1 ELYLAGDGLTRGY
14 LLRPGLTA
22 EKFVPNPYG
31 PPGERMYRSGD
42 LTRYRAD
49 GVLEYIGRIDHQVK
63 VRGFRIELGEIE
75 ARLHQQP
82 AVREAVVLAV
92 DGASGQQLVG
102 YVVASQAL
110 DAEQLKAGLRQY
122 LPDYMVPVHL
132 LQLEQLP
139 LTPNGKLDRKAL
151 PMPDLS
157 QLQAAYVAP
166 HSDLEQ
172 RIAAIWQD
180 VLKLE
185 RVGLSDN
192 FFELGGDSIISI
204 QVVSRARQ
212 AGIHFTPKA
221 LFQHQT
227 VQGLA
232 TVASLG
238 ASGLAVDQNRVEGA
252 STLLPIHRVF
262 FDEVQVERHHW
273 NQSVLLKPHQLLDGA
288 VLEQALQAL
297 LEQHDAL
304 RLGFVENHG
313 EWQATYHGLPNHS
326 VLWQREVADAEA
338 LEQLGQQAQR
348 SLDLN
353 SGPLLRAVLATL
365 GNGEQRLLLVI
376 HHLAVDGVS
385 WRIIFEDLQQAY
397 EQLREGQAVQLPART
412 HSVRD
417 WAQRLQAYA
426 LSTEVQAQRSYWQGQ
441 LAGVQTALPGAR

>member
-1 ELYLAGDGLTRGY
+1 AELYLAGDGLTRGY

-110 DAEQLKAGLRQY
+110 DAEQLKAGLRQH

-204 QVVSRARQ
+204 QVVSRA
-212 AGIHFTPKA
+212 
-221 LFQHQT
+221 
-227 VQGLA
+227 
-232 TVASLG
+232 
-238 ASGLAVDQNRVEGA
+238 
-252 STLLPIHRVF
+252 
-262 FDEVQVERHHW
+262 
-273 NQSVLLKPHQLLDGA
+273 
-288 VLEQALQAL
+288 
-297 LEQHDAL
+297 
-304 RLGFVENHG
+304 
-313 EWQATYHGLPNHS
+313 
-326 VLWQREVADAEA
+326 
-338 LEQLGQQAQR
+338 
-348 SLDLN
+348 
-353 SGPLLRAVLATL
+353 
-365 GNGEQRLLLVI
+365 
-376 HHLAVDGVS
+376 
-385 WRIIFEDLQQAY
+385 
-397 EQLREGQAVQLPART
+397 
-412 HSVRD
+412 
-417 WAQRLQAYA
+417 
-426 LSTEVQAQRSYWQGQ
+426 
-441 LAGVQTALPGAR
+441 